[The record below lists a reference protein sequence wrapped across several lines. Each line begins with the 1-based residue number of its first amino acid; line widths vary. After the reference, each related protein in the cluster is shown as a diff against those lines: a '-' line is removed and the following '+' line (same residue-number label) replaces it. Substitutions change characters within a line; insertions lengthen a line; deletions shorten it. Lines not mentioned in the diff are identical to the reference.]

1 MFDIQKQMDRVLWD
15 QILQKT
21 GWDQSSGAFVVNQFS
36 DLQNILE
43 YFQWQH
49 RAHTHTSNQQTQ
61 YILSYFLPQMS
72 CSGDLFLS
80 SVHFSTFQY
89 ISVHFSTFLEDIVIQ
104 YWDPHW
110 LTEGPLH
117 LILLHKNSVQLFKQG
132 KKQKFEPNCTKIEFK
147 SMWGSFH
154 FRILFQWFHLTTLTL
169 NFCKINISLKLI
181 KPSRL

>member
-1 MFDIQKQMDRVLWD
+1 MGPNITEDWVGPELWCICSKSIQWLTKHSWIFPVAA
-15 QILQKT
+15 
-21 GWDQSSGAFVVNQFS
+21 QS
-36 DLQNILE
+36 
-43 YFQWQH
+43 
-49 RAHTHTSNQQTQ
+49 THTPATSRHNT
-61 YILSYFLPQMS
+61 YSHTSSHRWVAAVIY
-72 CSGDLFLS
+72 S
-80 SVHFSTFQY
+80 SVPY
-89 ISVHFSTFLEDIVIQ
+89 ISVHSSTFLEDIVIQ

>member
-49 RAHTHTSNQQTQ
+49 RAHTPATSRHKTYSHTSSHRWVAAVI
-61 YILSYFLPQMS
+61 Y
-72 CSGDLFLS
+72 S
-80 SVHFSTFQY
+80 SVPY
-89 ISVHFSTFLEDIVIQ
+89 ISVHSSTFLEDIVIQ